1 MGESM
6 DEKQQQLWDRIS
18 DVRPTMM
25 TTVEADGT
33 LRARPMW
40 TQGDSFDGSLWFFT
54 ADDAPKAEE
63 LERNPHVCLAYGKP
77 DDDLFVSVSGRA
89 AVVNDRGKIDEL
101 WNNFAEAWFP
111 EGKDDP
117 HLALIRVD
125 VEQAQY
131 WEDRKPRLLQF
142 AEVAAALIT
151 RTPPKSGDEKKL
163 DF

>member
-1 MGESM
+1 M
-6 DEKQQQLWDRIS
+6 DERQQELWDRIEG
-18 DVRPTMM
+18 VRPTMM
-25 TTVEADGT
+25 TTVEQDGT
-33 LRARPMW
+33 LRARPDVDA
-40 TQGDSFDGSLWFFT
+40 GDSFDGSLWFFT

-101 WNNFAEAWFP
+101 WNKFAEAWFP

-125 VEQAQY
+125 VQQAQY
-131 WEDRKPRLLQF
+131 WEDRKPKLLQF

-151 RTPPKSGDEKKL
+151 RTPPKSGGEKKL

>member
-1 MGESM
+1 M
-6 DEKQQQLWDRIS
+6 DENQQQLWDRIS

-89 AVVNDRGKIDEL
+89 SVVRDRAKIDEL
-101 WNNFAEAWFP
+101 WNRFAEAWFP

-117 HLALIRVD
+117 HLALNQSGRRAGAVLGGSEAEAAPVRRGRRRAD
-125 VEQAQY
+125 HPEPAQ
-131 WEDRKPRLLQF
+131 ERRGEE
-142 AEVAAALIT
+142 A
-151 RTPPKSGDEKKL
+151 
-163 DF
+163 